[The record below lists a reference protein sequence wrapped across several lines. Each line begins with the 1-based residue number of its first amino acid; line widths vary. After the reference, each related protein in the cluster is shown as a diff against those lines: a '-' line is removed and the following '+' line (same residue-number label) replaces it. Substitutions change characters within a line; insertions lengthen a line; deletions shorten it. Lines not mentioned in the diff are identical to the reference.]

1 VSNPDT
7 SYFHDAM
14 REKDKEK
21 HNLED
26 EIMTDLRTEVFTA
39 IWRFV

>member
-1 VSNPDT
+1 
-7 SYFHDAM
+7 M
-14 REKDKEK
+14 RKKDKAK
-21 HNLED
+21 HNY